1 MIPEVS
7 AILYFAYTA
16 LISPDRLSE
25 AAPSAEFHFIAHLPE
40 AELVFP
46 IFDEDLGG
54 GLPSVRPMGG
64 QSVWGAVFEVPEQQA
79 AGLDRA
85 EQQEGRT
92 PFDGFTAVDRQ
103 GGRHQVRTHTAPP
116 SSELEQQHPP
126 SPEYMETVVKGARHW
141 GLPAG
146 WVAGLEEH
154 VTGPLI

>member
-1 MIPEVS
+1 MILEVS

-16 LISPDRLSE
+16 LISPDRMSE
-25 AAPSAEFHFIAHLPE
+25 AAPSAEFRFIAHLPE

-54 GLPSVRPMGG
+54 GLPSVHPMGG
-64 QSVWGAVFEVPEQQA
+64 QSVWGAVFEVPQNQA
-79 AGLDRA
+79 AGLDGA
-85 EQQEGRT
+85 EEREGRT

-103 GGRHQVRTHTAPP
+103 GGRHRVLTHTAPSP
-116 SSELEQQHPP
+116 PKPGRRHPP
-126 SPEYMETVVKGARHW
+126 SADYMEIVVEGARHW